1 MVSYKVLNTVLK
13 SILNGW
19 KNSIEKYNK
28 LDTWKIGEQ
37 LSILGRYLR
46 HNDDSKDIVRQVRFI
61 RDCVISPN
69 LNVNQLLYMI
79 NKVVAMAEASMKSV
93 CLSLKKINGRIKLQ
107 GQGERFKGETMRLF
121 DERIRFKG
129 NMLLR
134 NFDIETETPRDS
146 RKVRRIVEKRMCQA
160 YHRRNK
166 RIDYD
171 DSQRRHEH
179 YWMKRATSFQ
189 LYNIGQMENVGSVCR
204 GNSTHWKKEYDEQTG
219 KIVFKKKMVYSS
231 EEEANEAVKEW
242 QRTKTHDKR
251 EITAYKCAICKKWHI
266 GHKSKME
273 EYSDNENYVQK
284 AG

>member
-1 MVSYKVLNTVLK
+1 MIMNTTVK

-46 HNDDSKDIVRQVRFI
+46 NNDDSKDIVRQVRFI

-69 LNVNQLLYMI
+69 FNVNQLLYMI

-93 CLSLKKINGRIKLQ
+93 CLSLKKINGRIKLK

-146 RKVRRIVEKRMCQA
+146 RKVCRIVEKRMCQA
-160 YHRRNK
+160 YHRSNK

>member
-1 MVSYKVLNTVLK
+1 MIMNTTVK

-46 HNDDSKDIVRQVRFI
+46 NNDDSKDIVRQVRFI

-179 YWMKRATSFQ
+179 YWMK
-189 LYNIGQMENVGSVCR
+189 NVSL
-204 GNSTHWKKEYDEQTG
+204 
-219 KIVFKKKMVYSS
+219 
-231 EEEANEAVKEW
+231 
-242 QRTKTHDKR
+242 
-251 EITAYKCAICKKWHI
+251 
-266 GHKSKME
+266 
-273 EYSDNENYVQK
+273 
-284 AG
+284 

>member
-1 MVSYKVLNTVLK
+1 MIMNTTVK

-46 HNDDSKDIVRQVRFI
+46 NNDDSKDIVRQVRFI

-179 YWMKRATSFQ
+179 YWM
-189 LYNIGQMENVGSVCR
+189 E
-204 GNSTHWKKEYDEQTG
+204 ST
-219 KIVFKKKMVYSS
+219 FFL
-231 EEEANEAVKEW
+231 
-242 QRTKTHDKR
+242 
-251 EITAYKCAICKKWHI
+251 
-266 GHKSKME
+266 
-273 EYSDNENYVQK
+273 
-284 AG
+284 